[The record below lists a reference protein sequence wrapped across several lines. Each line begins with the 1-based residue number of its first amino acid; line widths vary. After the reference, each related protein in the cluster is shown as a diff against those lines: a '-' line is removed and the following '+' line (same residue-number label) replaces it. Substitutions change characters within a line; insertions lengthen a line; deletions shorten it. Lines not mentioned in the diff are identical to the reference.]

1 MSEEFPADGN
11 ALTDPP
17 QYMAHREF
25 VAWFGAEAMSIP
37 GFSDQHLTNYQ
48 ALRMKLVGTWESNKA
63 SAQANGELI
72 KALRKKIKKAKRH
85 LK

>member
-1 MSEEFPADGN
+1 MSDHAQDGN

-17 QYMAHREF
+17 VYIGLMDYVGFFGSWTSDATDSNEF
-25 VAWFGAEAMSIP
+25 
-37 GFSDQHLTNYQ
+37 HLTNYQ
-48 ALRMKLVGTWESNKA
+48 AVIVKLHATWEANKA
-63 SAQANGELI
+63 SAHANSELI